1 MNYGLESGITR
12 FRDRRDRLAKV
23 VTAYKEWL
31 EQYTEAEAEVLLRLF
46 DLAENLKKDRLMLAF
61 VAEFS
66 RGKTELINALF
77 FSDFK
82 QRLLPSDAGRTTMCP
97 TEIFYDPDS
106 DPYIRLLPIETR
118 FRDDSIAGLKRM
130 PVEWNTIRLDI
141 HDASAMFT
149 AMRKLAETKVVFKVE
164 ARALGLW
171 DENDPN
177 LSWMVKDQDRV
188 EIPAWRYAMINFP
201 HPLLES
207 GLAILDTPGL
217 NAMGAEP
224 ELTLS
229 AIPNAHALLFLLA
242 TDTGVTQS
250 DFEIWNKMVSK
261 HASQHYA
268 VLNKIDMLWDDLK
281 TDEEIG
287 RTIQRQIE
295 STAQQL
301 NISPGGVLAISAQ
314 KALVAKIRNDAN
326 LLKRSGIQA
335 LEVMLAREIIPSRE
349 KIMRESVVRELGPQ
363 LVETREV
370 AAKRLMAARQN
381 LLDLQALSGKNQQI
395 VVQMRDKML
404 ADKQMYEETTRNF
417 NITRKIVSQQ
427 GWELLAHLDDAR
439 MDKIIEE
446 SMVAI
451 NDSWTTAGLI
461 RGMHL
466 LVRRMSAEFDH
477 ASQQTTAIKQLLIAA
492 YQRFH
497 DVHGLEQ
504 ADPPLLDLTRYRA
517 RLDELMVSTQEFC
530 SDPLN
535 IMLEKRF
542 MVKKFYIGLVTQAR
556 IVFQQVRME
565 TETWLRLTLEPIVAR
580 IKEHKLQLEHRL
592 ENINKVHANLGTI
605 QERSQQVSREMVQIK
620 AQLDQI
626 EAIAKEFSLL
636 TGVAFRPLDTT
647 PQPSTSQAVA

>member
-12 FRDRRDRLAKV
+12 FRHRRDRLVKV
-23 VTAYKEWL
+23 VTAYKDWQEK
-31 EQYTEAEAEVLLRLF
+31 YAEVEPAQLLRLF
-46 DLAENLKKDRLMLAF
+46 DLTENLKKDRLMLAF

-97 TEIFYDPDS
+97 TEIYYDIDTE
-106 DPYIRLLPIETR
+106 PYIRLLPIETR
-118 FRDDSIAGLKRM
+118 FRDDSITALKRL
-130 PVEWNTIRLDI
+130 PVEWSTIKLAVNDPN
-141 HDASAMFT
+141 AMIT

-177 LSWMVKDQDRV
+177 LGYMVKDQDRV

-224 ELTLS
+224 ELTIS

-250 DFEIWNKMVSK
+250 DFEIWNKWVSK

-281 TDEEIG
+281 TPEEIG

-295 STAQQL
+295 STATQL
-301 NISPGGVLAISAQ
+301 KIPTSSVMAISAQ
-314 KALVAKIRNDAN
+314 KALVGKIRNDADMI
-326 LLKRSGIQA
+326 KRSGIQT

-349 KIMRESVVRELGPQ
+349 KIMREAVVREVGPM
-363 LVETREV
+363 LTESRE
-370 AAKRLMAARQN
+370 AAHNRLLAARQS
-381 LLDLQALSGKNQQI
+381 LMDLHALSGKNQQI
-395 VVQMRDKML
+395 VGQMREKMMG
-404 ADKQMYEETTRNF
+404 DKQLYEETARNF
-417 NITRKIVSQQ
+417 NVTRKIVAQQ
-427 GWELLAHLDDAR
+427 GWELLTHMDDDR

-446 SMVAI
+446 SMMAI

-461 RGMHL
+461 KGMHL
-466 LVRRMSAEFDH
+466 LIRRMGAEFDH
-477 ASQQTTAIKQLLIAA
+477 AHQQGGGIKQLLNAA

-497 DVHGLEQ
+497 EVHGMERL
-504 ADPPLLDLTRYRA
+504 DPPGLDLSRYRS

-542 MVKKFYIGLVTQAR
+542 MVKKFYIALVTQAR
-556 IVFQQVRME
+556 IVFQQVRLE
-565 TETWLRLTLEPIVAR
+565 TETWLRLTLDPIVAR
-580 IKEHKLQLEHRL
+580 IKEHKTQLEHRL
-592 ENINKVHANLGTI
+592 ENLNKVHANLSSI
-605 QERSQQVSREMVQIK
+605 QERSAAISHDMVQIK
-620 AQLDQI
+620 AQVDQI
-626 EAIAKEFSLL
+626 EEVAKEFSLL
-636 TGVAFRPLDTT
+636 TGVAFRSLEVSQ
-647 PQPSTSQAVA
+647 QPAL

>member
-12 FRDRRDRLAKV
+12 FRHRRDRLVKV
-23 VTAYKEWL
+23 VSAFKDWL
-31 EQYTEAEAEVLLRLF
+31 ESFAEVEPPQLLRLF
-46 DLAENLKKDRLMLAF
+46 DLTENLKRDRLMLAF

-97 TEIFYDPDS
+97 TEIFYDADTE
-106 DPYIRLLPIETR
+106 PYIRLLPIETR
-118 FRDDSIAGLKRM
+118 FRDDSITTLKRL
-130 PVEWNTIRLDI
+130 PVEWSTIKL
-141 HDASAMFT
+141 DASDPGAMVA

-171 DENDPN
+171 DDNDPN
-177 LSWMVKDQDRV
+177 LGYMVKDQDRV

-224 ELTLS
+224 ELTIS

-250 DFEIWNKMVSK
+250 DFEIWNKLVSK

-281 TDEEIG
+281 TPEEIG

-295 STAQQL
+295 STATQL
-301 NISPGGVLAISAQ
+301 NIPTSSVMAISAQ
-314 KALVAKIRNDAN
+314 KALVAKIRNDADM
-326 LLKRSGIQA
+326 LKRSGIQT

-349 KIMRESVVRELGPQ
+349 KLMRESVVRE
-363 LVETREV
+363 V
-370 AAKRLMAARQN
+370 APLLTEARDTAQNRLLAARQS
-381 LLDLQALSGKNQQI
+381 LMDLHALSGKNQQI
-395 VVQMRDKML
+395 VGQMREKML
-404 ADKQMYEETTRNF
+404 GDKHLYEETARNF
-417 NITRKIVSQQ
+417 NVTRKIVAQQ
-427 GWELLAHLDDAR
+427 GWELLTHLDDDR

-446 SMVAI
+446 SMMAI

-461 RGMHL
+461 KGMHL
-466 LVRRMSAEFDH
+466 LIRRMGAEFDH
-477 ASQQTTAIKQLLIAA
+477 THQQSGGIKQLLNAA

-497 DVHGLEQ
+497 DVHGLERM
-504 ADPPLLDLTRYRA
+504 DPPSLDLSRYRA

-542 MVKKFYIGLVTQAR
+542 MVKKFYIALVTQAR
-556 IVFQQVRME
+556 IVFQQVRLE
-565 TETWLRLTLEPIVAR
+565 TETWLRLTLDPIVAR
-580 IKEHKLQLEHRL
+580 IKEHKTQLEHRL
-592 ENINKVHANLGTI
+592 ENLSKVHTNLSSI
-605 QERSQQVSREMVQIK
+605 QERSAAISQDMVGIK

-626 EAIAKEFSLL
+626 DAVAKEFSLL
-636 TGVAFRPLDTT
+636 TGVAFRPLEGAA
-647 PQPSTSQAVA
+647 QAPVPA

>member
-1 MNYGLESGITR
+1 MNSGLESGITR
-12 FRDRRDRLAKV
+12 FKNRRDRLVKV
-23 VTAYKEWL
+23 VSTYKEWL
-31 EQYTEAEAEVLLRLF
+31 ERYTQADPQQLLRLYE
-46 DLAENLKKDRLMLAF
+46 LTENLKRDRLMVAF

-97 TEIFYDPDS
+97 TEIYYDADS
-106 DPYIRLLPIETR
+106 EPYIRLLPIETR
-118 FRDDSIAGLKRM
+118 FRDDSITALKRQ
-130 PVEWNTIRLDI
+130 PVEWSTIRLDVT
-141 HDASAMFT
+141 DPNVMVA

-177 LSWMVKDQDRV
+177 LGYMVKDQDRV

-224 ELTLS
+224 ELTIS

-250 DFEIWNKMVSK
+250 DYEIWNKWVSR

-281 TDEEIG
+281 TPEEIG

-295 STAQQL
+295 STASQL
-301 NISPGGVLAISAQ
+301 NISPASVLAISAQ
-314 KALVAKIRNDAN
+314 KALVAKIRADQDM
-326 LLKRSGIQA
+326 LRRSGIQG

-349 KIMRESVVRELGPQ
+349 KIMRESV
-363 LVETREV
+363 TREV
-370 AAKRLMAARQN
+370 GPMLHEARETAFKRQQSARQN
-381 LLDLQALSGKNQQI
+381 LLDLQALSGKNEQI
-395 VVQMRDKML
+395 VGQMREKML
-404 ADKQMYEETTRNF
+404 RDKQLYDETTSNF
-417 NITRKIVSQQ
+417 NVTRKLVAQQ
-427 GWELLAHLDDAR
+427 GWEVLARLDDDR

-446 SMVAI
+446 SMLAI
-451 NDSWTTAGLI
+451 SDSWTTAGLI
-461 RGMHL
+461 KGMHL
-466 LVRRMSAEFDH
+466 LIRRMGAEFDH
-477 ASQQTTAIKQLLIAA
+477 AHQQCDGIKQLLNTA

-497 DVHGLEQ
+497 EVHGLERM
-504 ADPPLLDLTRYRA
+504 DPPALDLGRYRA

-542 MVKKFYIGLVTQAR
+542 MVKKFYIALVSQAR
-556 IVFQQVRME
+556 ILFQQVRIE
-565 TETWLRLTLEPIVAR
+565 TETWLRLTLDPIVVR
-580 IKEHKLQLEHRL
+580 IGEHKNQLEHRL
-592 ENINKVHANLGTI
+592 ENLNKVYANLGSI
-605 QERSQQVSREMVQIK
+605 QERSAAISRDMARIK
-620 AQLDQI
+620 AQVDQI
-626 EAIAKEFSLL
+626 EEIAREFSQL
-636 TGVAFRPLDTT
+636 TGTAMKPLEAGEEA
-647 PQPSTSQAVA
+647 PAASVS

>member
-1 MNYGLESGITR
+1 MNYGLESGISR
-12 FRDRRDRLAKV
+12 FRNRRDRLIKV

-31 EQYTEAEAEVLLRLF
+31 ERYTEAEPEQLLRIF
-46 DLAENLKKDRLMLAF
+46 DLTENLKRDRLMLAF

-97 TEIFYDPDS
+97 TEIFYDTDTEPN
-106 DPYIRLLPIETR
+106 IRLLPIETR
-118 FRDDSIAGLKRM
+118 FRDDSINTLKRM
-130 PVEWNTIRLDI
+130 PVEWNTIRLDVA
-141 HDASAMFT
+141 DPNAMVT

-177 LSWMVKDQDRV
+177 LSYMVKDQDRV
-188 EIPAWRYAMINFP
+188 EIPAWRYAMINYP

-250 DFEIWNKMVSK
+250 DYEIWNKMVAK
-261 HASQHYA
+261 HTSQHYA

-281 TDEEIG
+281 TPEEIG

-295 STAQQL
+295 STAVQL
-301 NISPGGVLAISAQ
+301 EIPAGSVLAISAQ
-314 KALVAKIRNDAN
+314 KALVGKIRGDAD

-349 KIMRESVVRELGPQ
+349 KIMRESVVRELGPR
-363 LVETREV
+363 LNETRES
-370 AAKRLMAARQN
+370 AFKRMASARQS
-381 LLDLQALSGKNQQI
+381 LHDLQALSGKNQQI
-395 VVQMRDKML
+395 VAQMRDKVM
-404 ADKQMYEETTRNF
+404 ADKQKYEETTRNF
-417 NITRKIVSQQ
+417 NVTRKIVSQQ
-427 GWELLAHLDDAR
+427 GWDLLAHLDDER

-446 SMVAI
+446 SMMAI

-461 RGMHL
+461 RGMQL
-466 LVRRMSAEFDH
+466 LIRRMSAEFDH
-477 ASQQTTAIKQLLIAA
+477 SHQQCAAIKQLLKTA

-497 DVHGLEQ
+497 DEHGLEQ
-504 ADPPLLDLTRYRA
+504 VNPPSFELNRYRG
-517 RLDELMVSTQEFC
+517 RLDELVVSTQEFC
-530 SDPLN
+530 ADPLN

-565 TETWLRLTLEPIVAR
+565 AETWIRLTLDPIVAR
-580 IKEHKLQLEHRL
+580 IQEHKAQLEHRL
-592 ENINKVHANLGTI
+592 ENISKVHTNLSSI
-605 QERSQQVSREMVQIK
+605 QERSQAVSREMVQLK
-620 AQLDQI
+620 AQVDQI
-626 EAIAKEFSLL
+626 EAVVKEFSLL
-636 TGVAFRPLDTT
+636 TGVAFRAMDTGFPAT
-647 PQPSTSQAVA
+647 APA

>member
-12 FRDRRDRLAKV
+12 FRHRRDRLVKV
-23 VTAYKEWL
+23 VTAYKDWL
-31 EQYTEAEAEVLLRLF
+31 EKYAEVEPTQLLRLF
-46 DLAENLKKDRLMLAF
+46 DLSENLKKDRLMLAF

-97 TEIFYDPDS
+97 TEIYYDADTE
-106 DPYIRLLPIETR
+106 PYIRLLPIETR
-118 FRDDSIAGLKRM
+118 FRDDSITTLKRL
-130 PVEWNTIRLDI
+130 PVEWSTIRLDVA
-141 HDASAMFT
+141 DPSAMVT

-177 LSWMVKDQDRV
+177 LGYMVKDQDRV
-188 EIPAWRYAMINFP
+188 EIPAWRYAMINYP

-224 ELTLS
+224 ELTIS

-250 DFEIWNKMVSK
+250 DYEIWNKWVSK

-281 TDEEIG
+281 TPEEIG

-295 STAQQL
+295 STATQL
-301 NISPGGVLAISAQ
+301 NIPTSNVMAISAQ
-314 KALVAKIRNDAN
+314 KALVGKIRNDTEM
-326 LLKRSGIQA
+326 LKRSGIQT

-349 KIMRESVVRELGPQ
+349 KIMRESVVREVGP
-363 LVETREV
+363 LLTETRET
-370 AAKRLMAARQN
+370 AQNRLLATRQS
-381 LLDLQALSGKNQQI
+381 LMDLHALSGKNQQI
-395 VVQMRDKML
+395 VGQMREKMMGDKHL
-404 ADKQMYEETTRNF
+404 YEETARNF
-417 NITRKIVSQQ
+417 NVTRKIVAQQ
-427 GWELLAHLDDAR
+427 GWELLTHLDDDR

-446 SMVAI
+446 SMMAI

-461 RGMHL
+461 KGMHL
-466 LVRRMSAEFDH
+466 MIRRMGAEFDH
-477 ASQQTTAIKQLLIAA
+477 AHQQSGGIKQLLNAA

-497 DVHGLEQ
+497 DVHGLERM
-504 ADPPLLDLTRYRA
+504 DPPSLDLSRYRA

-542 MVKKFYIGLVTQAR
+542 MVKKFYIALVTQAR
-556 IVFQQVRME
+556 VVFQQVRLE
-565 TETWLRLTLEPIVAR
+565 TETWLRLTLDPIVAR
-580 IKEHKLQLEHRL
+580 IKEHKIQLEHRL
-592 ENINKVHANLGTI
+592 ENLNKVHANLSSI
-605 QERSQQVSREMVQIK
+605 QERSALISHDMVGIK

-626 EAIAKEFSLL
+626 EEVAKEFSLL
-636 TGVAFRPLDTT
+636 TGVAFRPLETAA
-647 PQPSTSQAVA
+647 QAPVAA

>member
-1 MNYGLESGITR
+1 MNYGLESGISR
-12 FRDRRDRLAKV
+12 FRNRRDRLVKV

-31 EQYTEAEAEVLLRLF
+31 ERYAEVEPEQLLRLY
-46 DLAENLKKDRLMLAF
+46 DLTENLKKDRLLLAF

-97 TEIFYDPDS
+97 TEIFYDS
-106 DPYIRLLPIETR
+106 EADPYIRLLPIETR
-118 FRDDSIAGLKRM
+118 FRDESINALKRM
-130 PVEWNTIRLDI
+130 PVEWNTLKLDVA
-141 HDASAMFT
+141 DPNAMVS

-171 DENDPN
+171 DENDPS
-177 LSWMVKDQDRV
+177 LAYMVKDQDRV

-250 DFEIWNKMVSK
+250 DFEIWNKMVVK
-261 HASQHYA
+261 HTSQHYA

-281 TDEEIG
+281 SPEEIA

-295 STAQQL
+295 STATQL
-301 NISPGGVLAISAQ
+301 GIPTGAVLAISAQ
-314 KALVAKIRNDAN
+314 KALVAKIRGDQE

-349 KIMRESVVRELGPQ
+349 KIMREAVVKELGPR
-363 LVETREV
+363 LSETRE
-370 AAKRLMAARQN
+370 AAHKRLLAARQS
-381 LLDLQALSGKNQQI
+381 LLDLQALTGKNQQI
-395 VVQMRDKML
+395 VEQMREKVL
-404 ADKQMYEETTRNF
+404 ADKQKYEETTRNF
-417 NITRKIVSQQ
+417 NVTRKVVSQQ
-427 GWELLAHLDDAR
+427 GWELLAHLDEER

-446 SMVAI
+446 SMMAI
-451 NDSWTTAGLI
+451 NDSWTTAGLT
-461 RGMHL
+461 RGMQL
-466 LVRRMSAEFDH
+466 LIRRMSAEFDH
-477 ASQQTTAIKQLLIAA
+477 ALQQSAAIKQLLNAA
-492 YQRFH
+492 YQRFR
-497 DVHGLEQ
+497 DEHGLE
-504 ADPPLLDLTRYRA
+504 AIDPPLLDLSRYRG
-517 RLDELMVSTQEFC
+517 RLDELVISTQEFC
-530 SDPLN
+530 ADPMN

-565 TETWLRLTLEPIVAR
+565 TETWLRLTLDPIVAR
-580 IKEHKLQLEHRL
+580 IQEHKAQLEHRL
-592 ENINKVHANLGTI
+592 ENISKVHANLASI
-605 QERSQQVSREMVQIK
+605 QERSQAVQREMVQIK
-620 AQLDQI
+620 ARLDEI
-626 EAIAKEFSLL
+626 EAIVKEFSLL
-636 TGVAFRPLDTT
+636 TGVAMRGLDAGQTIT
-647 PQPSTSQAVA
+647 ATA

>member
-12 FRDRRDRLAKV
+12 FRHRRDRLVKV
-23 VTAYKEWL
+23 VVAYRDWL
-31 EQYTEAEAEVLLRLF
+31 EKHADVEPSLLLRLF
-46 DLAENLKKDRLMLAF
+46 DLTENLKKDRLMLAF

-97 TEIFYDPDS
+97 TEIFYDADTE
-106 DPYIRLLPIETR
+106 PYIRLLPIETR
-118 FRDDSIAGLKRM
+118 FRDDSITTLKRM
-130 PVEWNTIRLDI
+130 PVEWSTIRLDVA
-141 HDASAMFT
+141 DPNAMVS

-177 LSWMVKDQDRV
+177 LGYMVKDQDRV
-188 EIPAWRYAMINFP
+188 EIPAWRYALINFP

-224 ELTLS
+224 ELTIS

-250 DFEIWNKMVSK
+250 DFEIWNKWVSK

-268 VLNKIDMLWDDLK
+268 VLNKIDMLWDDIK
-281 TDEEIG
+281 TPEEIG

-295 STAQQL
+295 STATQL
-301 NISPGGVLAISAQ
+301 NIPTANVMAISAQ
-314 KALVAKIRNDAN
+314 KALVGKIRGNDD
-326 LLKRSGIQA
+326 LIKRSGIQA

-349 KIMRESVVRELGPQ
+349 KIMREAVVREVGP
-363 LVETREV
+363 LLTEARDT
-370 AAKRLMAARQN
+370 AHNRLLAARQS
-381 LLDLQALSGKNQQI
+381 LMDLHALSGKNQQI
-395 VVQMRDKML
+395 VGQMREKML
-404 ADKQMYEETTRNF
+404 GDKQLYEETARNF
-417 NITRKIVSQQ
+417 NVTRKIVAQQ
-427 GWELLAHLDDAR
+427 GWELLTHLDDDR

-446 SMVAI
+446 SMMAI

-461 RGMHL
+461 KGMHL
-466 LVRRMSAEFDH
+466 LIRRIGAEFDH
-477 ASQQTTAIKQLLIAA
+477 TNQQAGGIKQLLNAA

-497 DVHGLEQ
+497 DVHGMERM
-504 ADPPLLDLTRYRA
+504 DPPNLDLSRYRA

-542 MVKKFYIGLVTQAR
+542 MVKKFYIALVTQAR
-556 IVFQQVRME
+556 VVFQQVRLE
-565 TETWLRLTLEPIVAR
+565 TETWLRLTLDPIVAR
-580 IKEHKLQLEHRL
+580 IKEHKTQLEHRL
-592 ENINKVHANLGTI
+592 ENLNKVHTNLSSI
-605 QERSQQVSREMVQIK
+605 QERSAAISRDMVGIK
-620 AQLDQI
+620 AQVDQI
-626 EAIAKEFSLL
+626 EEVAKEFSLL
-636 TGVAFRPLDTT
+636 TGIAFRPLESSQ
-647 PQPSTSQAVA
+647 QPAA

>member
-12 FRDRRDRLAKV
+12 FRHRRDRLVKV
-23 VTAYKEWL
+23 VTAYKDWL
-31 EQYTEAEAEVLLRLF
+31 EKYVEVEPAQLLRLF
-46 DLAENLKKDRLMLAF
+46 DLTENLKKDRLMLAF

-97 TEIFYDPDS
+97 TEIFYDADS
-106 DPYIRLLPIETR
+106 EPYIRLLPIETR
-118 FRDDSIAGLKRM
+118 FRDDSITTLKRL
-130 PVEWNTIRLDI
+130 PVEWSTLKLEVA
-141 HDASAMFT
+141 DANAMT
-149 AMRKLAETKVVFKVE
+149 LAMRKLAETKVVFKVE

-171 DENDPN
+171 DDNDPN
-177 LSWMVKDQDRV
+177 LCYMVKDQDRV
-188 EIPAWRYAMINFP
+188 EIPAWRYAMINYP

-224 ELTLS
+224 ELTIS

-250 DFEIWNKMVSK
+250 DFEIWNKLVSK

-281 TDEEIG
+281 TPEEIG

-295 STAQQL
+295 STAAQL
-301 NISPGGVLAISAQ
+301 NIPTANVMAISAQ
-314 KALVAKIRNDAN
+314 KALVGKIRGNEEM
-326 LLKRSGIQA
+326 LKRSGIQA

-349 KIMRESVVRELGPQ
+349 KIMREAVVREVGPMLTEARDTAQ
-363 LVETREV
+363 N
-370 AAKRLMAARQN
+370 RLLAARQS
-381 LLDLQALSGKNQQI
+381 LLDLYALSGKNQQI
-395 VVQMRDKML
+395 VGQMREKMMG
-404 ADKQMYEETTRNF
+404 DKQLYEETARNF
-417 NITRKIVSQQ
+417 NVTRKIVAQQ
-427 GWELLAHLDDAR
+427 GWELLTHLDDTR

-446 SMVAI
+446 SMMAI

-461 RGMHL
+461 KGMHL
-466 LVRRMSAEFDH
+466 LIRRMGAEFDH
-477 ASQQTTAIKQLLIAA
+477 AHQQSSGIKQLLNVA

-497 DVHGLEQ
+497 DIHGLERL
-504 ADPPLLDLTRYRA
+504 DPPGLDVSRYRA

-542 MVKKFYIGLVTQAR
+542 MVKKFYIALVTQAR

-565 TETWLRLTLEPIVAR
+565 TETWLRLTLDPIVAR
-580 IKEHKLQLEHRL
+580 IKEHKIQLEHRL
-592 ENINKVHANLGTI
+592 ENLNKVHVNLSSI
-605 QERSQQVSREMVQIK
+605 QERSAAVSHDMVVIK
-620 AQLDQI
+620 SQLDQI
-626 EAIAKEFSLL
+626 ETVAKEFSLL
-636 TGVAFRPLDTT
+636 TGVAFRPLEG
-647 PQPSTSQAVA
+647 SQQAQTA

>member
-12 FRDRRDRLAKV
+12 FRHRRDRLVKV
-23 VTAYKEWL
+23 VVAYKDWL
-31 EQYTEAEAEVLLRLF
+31 ERYAEVEPAQLLRLF
-46 DLAENLKKDRLMLAF
+46 DLTENLKKDRLMLAF

-97 TEIFYDPDS
+97 TEIYYDVDTE
-106 DPYIRLLPIETR
+106 PYIRLLPIETR
-118 FRDDSIAGLKRM
+118 FRDDSITSLKRM
-130 PVEWNTIRLDI
+130 PVEWSTIKLDVT
-141 HDASAMFT
+141 DSGAMMT

-177 LSWMVKDQDRV
+177 LGYMVKDQDRV
-188 EIPAWRYAMINFP
+188 EIPAWRYAMINYP

-224 ELTLS
+224 ELTIS

-250 DFEIWNKMVSK
+250 DFEIWNKWVSK

-281 TDEEIG
+281 TPEEIG

-295 STAQQL
+295 STATQL
-301 NISPGGVLAISAQ
+301 NIPTASVMAISAQ
-314 KALVAKIRNDAN
+314 KALVGKIRNDADM
-326 LLKRSGIQA
+326 LKRSGIQA

-349 KIMRESVVRELGPQ
+349 KIMRESVVREVAPMLTEGR
-363 LVETREV
+363 ET
-370 AAKRLMAARQN
+370 AFNRLMASRQS
-381 LLDLQALSGKNQQI
+381 LQDLHALSGKNQQI
-395 VVQMRDKML
+395 VGQMREKMM
-404 ADKQMYEETTRNF
+404 ADKHLYEETARNF
-417 NITRKIVSQQ
+417 NVTRKIVAQQ
-427 GWELLAHLDDAR
+427 GWELLTHLDDDR

-446 SMVAI
+446 SMTAI

-461 RGMHL
+461 KGMHL
-466 LVRRMSAEFDH
+466 LIRRMGAEFDH
-477 ASQQTTAIKQLLIAA
+477 CHQQGGGIKQLLNAA

-497 DVHGLEQ
+497 EVHGLERL
-504 ADPPLLDLTRYRA
+504 DPPHLDLSRYRA

-530 SDPLN
+530 ADPLN

-542 MVKKFYIGLVTQAR
+542 MVKKFYIALVTQAR
-556 IVFQQVRME
+556 IVFQQVRLE
-565 TETWLRLTLEPIVAR
+565 TETWLRLTLDPIVAR
-580 IKEHKLQLEHRL
+580 IKEHKTQLEHRL
-592 ENINKVHANLGTI
+592 ENLNKVHANLSSI
-605 QERSQQVSREMVQIK
+605 QERSAAISSDMVGIK
-620 AQLDQI
+620 AQLDQV
-626 EAIAKEFSLL
+626 EEIAKEFSLL
-636 TGVAFRPLDTT
+636 TGVAFRAME
-647 PQPSTSQAVA
+647 TSNPAP

>member
-1 MNYGLESGITR
+1 MNYGLESGISR
-12 FRDRRDRLAKV
+12 FRNRRDRLVKV

-31 EQYTEAEAEVLLRLF
+31 ERYAEVEPEQLLRLY
-46 DLAENLKKDRLMLAF
+46 DLTENLKKDRLLLAF

-97 TEIFYDPDS
+97 TEIFYDPEAE
-106 DPYIRLLPIETR
+106 PYIRLLPIETR
-118 FRDDSIAGLKRM
+118 FRDESINALKRM
-130 PVEWNTIRLDI
+130 PVEWNTLKLDVA
-141 HDASAMFT
+141 DPNAMVS

-171 DENDPN
+171 DENDPS
-177 LSWMVKDQDRV
+177 LAYMVKDQDRV

-250 DFEIWNKMVSK
+250 DFEIWNKMVVK
-261 HASQHYA
+261 HTSQHYA

-281 TDEEIG
+281 SPEEIA

-295 STAQQL
+295 STATQL
-301 NISPGGVLAISAQ
+301 GIPTGAVLAISAQ
-314 KALVAKIRNDAN
+314 KALVAKIRGDQE

-349 KIMRESVVRELGPQ
+349 KIMREAVVKELGPR
-363 LVETREV
+363 LSETRE
-370 AAKRLMAARQN
+370 AAHKRLLAARQS
-381 LLDLQALSGKNQQI
+381 LLDLQALTGKNQQI
-395 VVQMRDKML
+395 VEQMREKVL
-404 ADKQMYEETTRNF
+404 ADKQKYEETTRNF
-417 NITRKIVSQQ
+417 NVTRKVVSQQ
-427 GWELLAHLDDAR
+427 GWELLAHLDEER

-446 SMVAI
+446 SMMAI
-451 NDSWTTAGLI
+451 NDSWTTAGLT
-461 RGMHL
+461 RGMQL
-466 LVRRMSAEFDH
+466 LIRRMSAEFDH
-477 ASQQTTAIKQLLIAA
+477 ALQQSAAIKQLLNAA
-492 YQRFH
+492 YQRFR
-497 DVHGLEQ
+497 DEHGLE
-504 ADPPLLDLTRYRA
+504 AIDPPLLDLSRYRG
-517 RLDELMVSTQEFC
+517 RLDELVISTQEFC
-530 SDPLN
+530 ADPMN

-565 TETWLRLTLEPIVAR
+565 TETWLRLTLDPIVAR
-580 IKEHKLQLEHRL
+580 IQEHKAQLEHRL
-592 ENINKVHANLGTI
+592 ENISKVHANLASI
-605 QERSQQVSREMVQIK
+605 QERSQAVQREMVQIK
-620 AQLDQI
+620 ARLDEI
-626 EAIAKEFSLL
+626 EAIVKEFSLL
-636 TGVAFRPLDTT
+636 TGVAMRGLDAGQTIT
-647 PQPSTSQAVA
+647 ATA

>member
-12 FRDRRDRLAKV
+12 FRNRRDRLVKV
-23 VTAYKEWL
+23 VNDYKDWL
-31 EQYTEAEAEVLLRLF
+31 ERHTELDPAQSLRLF
-46 DLAENLKKDRLMLAF
+46 DLGENLKKDHLMLAF

-97 TEIFYDPDS
+97 TEIFYDTES
-106 DPYIRLLPIETR
+106 EPYVRLLPIETR
-118 FRDDSIAGLKRM
+118 FRDDSITALKRL
-130 PVEWNTIRLDI
+130 PVEWSTIRLDPSDPNI
-141 HDASAMFT
+141 MIT
-149 AMRKLAETKVVFKVE
+149 ALRKLAETKVVFKVE
-164 ARALGLW
+164 ARSLGLW

-177 LSWMVKDQDRV
+177 LSYMVKDQDRV
-188 EIPAWRYAMINFP
+188 EIPAWRYALINFP

-224 ELTLS
+224 ELTIS
-229 AIPNAHALLFLLA
+229 AIPNAHAQLFLLA

-250 DFEIWNKMVSK
+250 DYEIWNKWVSK

-281 TDEEIG
+281 SEEEIE
-287 RTIQRQIE
+287 RTIRRQIE
-295 STAQQL
+295 STASQL
-301 NISPGGVLAISAQ
+301 NIPTSSVMAISAQ
-314 KALVAKIRNDAN
+314 KALVAKIRNDESM
-326 LLKRSGIQA
+326 LRRSGIQT
-335 LEVMLAREIIPSRE
+335 LEVMLAKEIIPSRE
-349 KIMRESVVRELGPQ
+349 KILREAAVRELGPM
-363 LVETREV
+363 LVETRDT
-370 AAKRLMAARQN
+370 AQNRLLAARQS

-395 VVQMRDKML
+395 VGAMREKMMNDKHL
-404 ADKQMYEETTRNF
+404 YEETTRNF
-417 NITRKIVSQQ
+417 NVTRKIVAQQ
-427 GWELLAHLDDAR
+427 GWELLSHLDDDR

-461 RGMHL
+461 KGMHL
-466 LVRRMSAEFDH
+466 LIRRMSGEFDH
-477 ASQQTTAIKQLLIAA
+477 AHQQSAGIKQLLNAA

-497 DVHGLEQ
+497 DVHGLEFI
-504 ADPPLLDLTRYRA
+504 DPPVLNLARYRA

-542 MVKKFYIGLVTQAR
+542 MVKKFYIALVSQAR
-556 IVFQQVRME
+556 VVFQQVRLE
-565 TETWLRLTLEPIVAR
+565 SETWLRLTLDPIVAR
-580 IKEHKLQLEHRL
+580 IKEHKMQLEHRL
-592 ENINKVHANLGTI
+592 ENLNKVHANLSTI
-605 QERSQQVSREMVQIK
+605 QERTSTVSREMVGIK
-620 AQLDQI
+620 AQLDQVEDI
-626 EAIAKEFSLL
+626 SKEFSVL
-636 TGVAFRPLDTT
+636 TGVAFRPLETT
-647 PQPSTSQAVA
+647 PRNPASATAG

>member
-12 FRDRRDRLAKV
+12 FKNRRDRLVKV
-23 VTAYKEWL
+23 VSDFKSWMEHN
-31 EQYTEAEAEVLLRLF
+31 TETEPGLLLRIY
-46 DLAENLKKDRLMLAF
+46 DLAESLKKDRLMLAF

-97 TEIFYDPDS
+97 TEIYYDQDTE
-106 DPYIRLLPIETR
+106 PYIRLLPIETR
-118 FRDDSIAGLKRM
+118 FRDESINALKRQ
-130 PVEWNTIRLDI
+130 PVEWNTTKLDVA
-141 HDASAMFT
+141 DPNAMVN

-177 LSWMVKDQDRV
+177 LGYMVKDQDRV

-224 ELTLS
+224 ELTIS
-229 AIPNAHALLFLLA
+229 AIPSAHALLFLLA

-250 DFEIWNKMVSK
+250 DYEIWNKFVSK

-281 TDEEIG
+281 TPEEIG

-295 STAQQL
+295 STAMQL
-301 NISPGGVLAISAQ
+301 NISTASVMAISAQ
-314 KALVAKIRNDAN
+314 KALVGKVRGDQDMI
-326 LLKRSGIQA
+326 KRSGIQA

-349 KIMRESVVRELGPQ
+349 KIMRESVVREIGPLLNEARDTAFNRMQ
-363 LVETREV
+363 
-370 AAKRLMAARQN
+370 AARDSLQ
-381 LLDLQALSGKNQQI
+381 DLQALSGKNQQI
-395 VVQMRDKML
+395 VGQMREKML
-404 ADKQMYEETTRNF
+404 QDKQTYDETTRNF
-417 NITRKIVSQQ
+417 NVTRKIVAQQ
-427 GWELLAHLDDAR
+427 GWELLARLDDDR
-439 MDKIIEE
+439 MDKMLAE
-446 SMVAI
+446 SMSSI
-451 NDSWTTAGLI
+451 NESWTTAGLVK
-461 RGMHL
+461 GMHL
-466 LVRRMSAEFDH
+466 LIRRMGSEFDH
-477 ASQQTTAIKQLLIAA
+477 ANHQCGGIKQLLNSA

-497 DVHGLEQ
+497 EVHGLERS
-504 ADPPLLDLTRYRA
+504 DPPVLDLSRYRA

-542 MVKKFYIGLVTQAR
+542 MVKKFYIALVSQAR
-556 IVFQQVRME
+556 IVFQQVRIE
-565 TETWLRLTLEPIVAR
+565 TETWLRLTLDPIVAR
-580 IKEHKLQLEHRL
+580 IYEHKLQLEHRL
-592 ENINKVHANLGTI
+592 ENLNKVHANLGSI
-605 QERSQQVSREMVQIK
+605 QERTATVSRDMIK
-620 AQLDQI
+620 IKVQLDQI
-626 EAIAKEFSLL
+626 GEIAKEFSLL
-636 TGVAFRPLDTT
+636 TGMALNPMSG
-647 PQPSTSQAVA
+647 PSAEQPAES

>member
-12 FRDRRDRLAKV
+12 FRHRRDRLVKV
-23 VTAYKEWL
+23 VTTYKDWL
-31 EQYTEAEAEVLLRLF
+31 EKYSDAEPVQLLRLF
-46 DLAENLKKDRLMLAF
+46 DLTENLKKDRLMLAF

-97 TEIFYDPDS
+97 TEIFYDTDTE
-106 DPYIRLLPIETR
+106 PYIRLLPIETR
-118 FRDDSIAGLKRM
+118 FRDDSITTLKRL
-130 PVEWNTIRLDI
+130 PVEWSTIKLDVG
-141 HDASAMFT
+141 DPGAMVS

-177 LSWMVKDQDRV
+177 LGYMVKDQDRV
-188 EIPAWRYAMINFP
+188 EIPAWRYALINYS

-229 AIPNAHALLFLLA
+229 VIHNAHALLFLLA

-250 DFEIWNKMVSK
+250 DFEIWNKWVSK

-281 TDEEIG
+281 TPEEIG

-295 STAQQL
+295 STATQL
-301 NISPGGVLAISAQ
+301 NIPTSSVMAISAQ
-314 KALVAKIRNDAN
+314 KALVGKIRNDADM
-326 LLKRSGIQA
+326 LKRSGIQA

-349 KIMRESVVRELGPQ
+349 KIMREAVVREVGP
-363 LVETREV
+363 LLTEARDT
-370 AAKRLMAARQN
+370 AHNRLLAARQS
-381 LLDLQALSGKNQQI
+381 LMDLHALSGKNQQI
-395 VVQMRDKML
+395 VGQMREKML
-404 ADKQMYEETTRNF
+404 GDKQLYEETARNF
-417 NITRKIVSQQ
+417 NVTRKIVAQQ
-427 GWELLAHLDDAR
+427 GWELLTHLDDDR

-446 SMVAI
+446 SMMAI

-461 RGMHL
+461 KGMHL
-466 LVRRMSAEFDH
+466 MIRRMGAEFDH
-477 ASQQTTAIKQLLIAA
+477 ANQQSGGIKQLLNAA

-497 DVHGLEQ
+497 DVHGLERM
-504 ADPPLLDLTRYRA
+504 DPPILELSRYRA

-542 MVKKFYIGLVTQAR
+542 MVKKFYIALVTQAR
-556 IVFQQVRME
+556 IVFQQVRLE
-565 TETWLRLTLEPIVAR
+565 TETWLRLTLDPIVAR
-580 IKEHKLQLEHRL
+580 IKEHKTQLEHRL
-592 ENINKVHANLGTI
+592 ENLNKVHTNLSSI
-605 QERSQQVSREMVQIK
+605 QERSAVISRDMVGIK
-620 AQLDQI
+620 AQCDQI
-626 EAIAKEFSLL
+626 EEVAKEFSLL
-636 TGVAFRPLDTT
+636 TGIAFRALEGM
-647 PQPSTSQAVA
+647 PQTAA

>member
-12 FRDRRDRLAKV
+12 FRHRRDRLVKV
-23 VTAYKEWL
+23 VTAYKDWL
-31 EQYTEAEAEVLLRLF
+31 EKYVEVEPSQLLRLF
-46 DLAENLKKDRLMLAF
+46 DLTENLKKDRLMLAF

-97 TEIFYDPDS
+97 TEIFYDADTE
-106 DPYIRLLPIETR
+106 PYIRLLPIETR
-118 FRDDSIAGLKRM
+118 FRDDSITTLKRM
-130 PVEWNTIRLDI
+130 PVEWNTIKLDVS
-141 HDASAMFT
+141 DPNAMVT
-149 AMRKLAETKVVFKVE
+149 AMRKLAESKVVFKVE

-177 LSWMVKDQDRV
+177 LGYMVKDRDRV
-188 EIPAWRYAMINFP
+188 EIPAWRYAMINYP

-229 AIPNAHALLFLLA
+229 VIHNAHALLFLLA

-250 DFEIWNKMVSK
+250 DFEIWTKWVSK

-281 TDEEIG
+281 TPEEIG

-295 STAQQL
+295 STAAQL
-301 NISPGGVLAISAQ
+301 NIPTANVMAISAQ
-314 KALVAKIRNDAN
+314 KALVGKIRGNEEMV
-326 LLKRSGIQA
+326 KRSGIQA

-349 KIMRESVVRELGPQ
+349 KIMREAVVREVGPLLTEARDTAQ
-363 LVETREV
+363 N
-370 AAKRLMAARQN
+370 RLLAARQS
-381 LLDLQALSGKNQQI
+381 LMDLHALSGKNQQI
-395 VVQMRDKML
+395 VGQMREKMMSDKHL
-404 ADKQMYEETTRNF
+404 YEETARNF
-417 NITRKIVSQQ
+417 NVTRKIVAQQ
-427 GWELLAHLDDAR
+427 GWELLTHMDDDR

-446 SMVAI
+446 SMMAI

-461 RGMHL
+461 KGMHL
-466 LVRRMSAEFDH
+466 LIRRMGAEFDH
-477 ASQQTTAIKQLLIAA
+477 ANQQSGGIKQLLNAA

-497 DVHGLEQ
+497 EVHGLERL
-504 ADPPLLDLTRYRA
+504 DPPGLELSRYRG

-542 MVKKFYIGLVTQAR
+542 MVKKFYIALVTQAR
-556 IVFQQVRME
+556 IVFQQVRLE
-565 TETWLRLTLEPIVAR
+565 TETWLRLTLDPIVAR
-580 IKEHKLQLEHRL
+580 IKEHKTQLEHRL
-592 ENINKVHANLGTI
+592 ENLNKVHTNLSSI
-605 QERSQQVSREMVQIK
+605 QERSTAISRDMVGIK

-626 EAIAKEFSLL
+626 EGVAKEFSLL
-636 TGVAFRPLDTT
+636 TGVAFRPLEG
-647 PQPSTSQAVA
+647 SSQTQTA

>member
-12 FRDRRDRLAKV
+12 FRHRRDRLVKV
-23 VTAYKEWL
+23 VIAYRDWL
-31 EQYTEAEAEVLLRLF
+31 EKYAEAEPPQLLRLF
-46 DLAENLKKDRLMLAF
+46 DLTESLKKDRLMLAF

-97 TEIFYDPDS
+97 TEIFYDS
-106 DPYIRLLPIETR
+106 DTEPYIRLLPIETR
-118 FRDDSIAGLKRM
+118 FRDDSISTLKRL
-130 PVEWNTIRLDI
+130 PIEWSTISLDVA
-141 HDASAMFT
+141 DPSAMID

-177 LSWMVKDQDRV
+177 LAYMVKDQDRV
-188 EIPAWRYAMINFP
+188 EIPAWRYALVNYP

-217 NAMGAEP
+217 NAMGVEP
-224 ELTLS
+224 ELTVS

-250 DFEIWNKMVSK
+250 DYEIWNKLVSK

-268 VLNKIDMLWDDLK
+268 VLNKIDMLWDELK
-281 TDEEIG
+281 TPEEIG

-295 STAQQL
+295 STASQL
-301 NISPGGVLAISAQ
+301 NIPTANVMAISAQ
-314 KALVAKIRNDAN
+314 KALVGKIRKDADM
-326 LLKRSGIQA
+326 LQRSGIQA

-349 KIMRESVVRELGPQ
+349 KIMRDAVVREVGP
-363 LVETREV
+363 LLAETRDT
-370 AAKRLMAARQN
+370 ARSRLLAARQS
-381 LLDLQALSGKNQQI
+381 LMDLHALSGKNQQI
-395 VVQMRDKML
+395 VGQMREKMQGDKHL
-404 ADKQMYEETTRNF
+404 YEETARNF
-417 NITRKIVSQQ
+417 NVTRKIVAQQ
-427 GWELLAHLDDAR
+427 GWELLSHLDDDR
-439 MDKIIEE
+439 MDTIIEE
-446 SMVAI
+446 SMMAI

-461 RGMHL
+461 KGMHL
-466 LVRRMSAEFDH
+466 LIRRMGAEFDH
-477 ASQQTTAIKQLLIAA
+477 AQQQGGGIKQLLDAA

-497 DVHGLEQ
+497 DIHGMERM
-504 ADPPLLDLTRYRA
+504 DPPGLDLSRYRA

-542 MVKKFYIGLVTQAR
+542 MVKKFYIALVTQAH
-556 IVFQQVRME
+556 IVFQQVRLE
-565 TETWLRLTLEPIVAR
+565 TETWLRLTLDPIVTR
-580 IKEHKLQLEHRL
+580 IKEHKAQLEHRL
-592 ENINKVHANLGTI
+592 ENLNKVHANLGSI
-605 QERSQQVSREMVQIK
+605 QERSAAVSHDMVSIK
-620 AQLDQI
+620 SQLDRI
-626 EAIAKEFSLL
+626 EAVTKEFSLL
-636 TGVAFRPLDTT
+636 TGAAFRPLEAA
-647 PQPSTSQAVA
+647 S

>member
-12 FRDRRDRLAKV
+12 FRHRRDRLVKV
-23 VTAYKEWL
+23 VSAYKDWL
-31 EQYTEAEAEVLLRLF
+31 EKYADAEPTMLLRLF
-46 DLAENLKKDRLMLAF
+46 DLTENLKKDRLMLAF

-97 TEIFYDPDS
+97 TEIFYDADTE
-106 DPYIRLLPIETR
+106 PYIRLLPIETR
-118 FRDDSIAGLKRM
+118 FRDDSITTLKRM
-130 PVEWNTIRLDI
+130 PVEWSTIKLDVS
-141 HDASAMFT
+141 DPNAMVS

-177 LSWMVKDQDRV
+177 LGYMVKDQDRV
-188 EIPAWRYAMINFP
+188 EIPAWRYALINFP

-224 ELTLS
+224 ELTIS

-250 DFEIWNKMVSK
+250 DFEIWNKWVSK

-268 VLNKIDMLWDDLK
+268 VLNKIDMLWDDIK
-281 TDEEIG
+281 SPEEIG

-295 STAQQL
+295 STATQL
-301 NISPGGVLAISAQ
+301 NIPTSSVMAISAQ
-314 KALVAKIRNDAN
+314 KALVGKIRGNDD

-349 KIMRESVVRELGPQ
+349 KIMREAVVREVGP
-363 LVETREV
+363 LLIEARDT
-370 AAKRLMAARQN
+370 AHNRLLAARQS
-381 LLDLQALSGKNQQI
+381 LMDLYALSGKNQQI
-395 VVQMRDKML
+395 VGQMREKML
-404 ADKQMYEETTRNF
+404 SDKQLYEETARNF
-417 NITRKIVSQQ
+417 NVTRKIVAQQ
-427 GWELLAHLDDAR
+427 GWELLTHLDDDR

-446 SMVAI
+446 SMMAI

-461 RGMHL
+461 KGMHL
-466 LVRRMSAEFDH
+466 LIRRMGGEFDH
-477 ASQQTTAIKQLLIAA
+477 TNQQAGGIKQLLNAA

-497 DVHGLEQ
+497 DVHGMERM
-504 ADPPLLDLTRYRA
+504 DPPNLDLSRYRA

-542 MVKKFYIGLVTQAR
+542 MVKKFYIALVTQAR
-556 IVFQQVRME
+556 IVFQQVRLE
-565 TETWLRLTLEPIVAR
+565 TETWLRLTLDPIVAR
-580 IKEHKLQLEHRL
+580 IKEHKTQLEHRL
-592 ENINKVHANLGTI
+592 ENLNKVHTNLSTI
-605 QERSQQVSREMVQIK
+605 QERSATISRDMVGIK
-620 AQLDQI
+620 AQVDQI
-626 EAIAKEFSLL
+626 EEVAKEFSLL

-647 PQPSTSQAVA
+647 QQPPAA

>member
-12 FRDRRDRLAKV
+12 FRHRRDRLVKV
-23 VTAYKEWL
+23 VTAYRDWL
-31 EQYTEAEAEVLLRLF
+31 EKYAEVEPTMLLRLF
-46 DLAENLKKDRLMLAF
+46 DLTENLKKDRLMLAF

-97 TEIFYDPDS
+97 TEIFYDADTE
-106 DPYIRLLPIETR
+106 PYIRLLPIETR
-118 FRDDSIAGLKRM
+118 FRDDSITALKRM
-130 PVEWNTIRLDI
+130 PVEWSTIRLDVS
-141 HDASAMFT
+141 DPNAMVN

-177 LSWMVKDQDRV
+177 LGYMVKDQDRV
-188 EIPAWRYAMINFP
+188 EIPAWRYALINFP

-224 ELTLS
+224 ELTIS

-250 DFEIWNKMVSK
+250 DFEIWNKWVSK

-268 VLNKIDMLWDDLK
+268 VLNKIDMLWDDIK
-281 TDEEIG
+281 TPEEIG

-295 STAQQL
+295 STATQL
-301 NISPGGVLAISAQ
+301 NIPTSSVMAISAQ
-314 KALVAKIRNDAN
+314 KALVGKIRGNDEM
-326 LLKRSGIQA
+326 LKRSGIQA

-349 KIMRESVVRELGPQ
+349 KIMREAVVREVGPL
-363 LVETREV
+363 LVEARDT
-370 AAKRLMAARQN
+370 AHNRLLAARQS
-381 LLDLQALSGKNQQI
+381 LMDLHALSGKNQQI
-395 VVQMRDKML
+395 VGQMREKMMGDKHL
-404 ADKQMYEETTRNF
+404 YEETARNF
-417 NITRKIVSQQ
+417 NVTRKIVAQQ
-427 GWELLAHLDDAR
+427 GWELLTHLDDDR
-439 MDKIIEE
+439 MDKMIEE
-446 SMVAI
+446 SMMAI

-461 RGMHL
+461 KGMHL
-466 LVRRMSAEFDH
+466 LIRRIGSEFDH
-477 ASQQTTAIKQLLIAA
+477 AHQQSGGIKQLLNAA

-497 DVHGLEQ
+497 DVHGLERM
-504 ADPPLLDLTRYRA
+504 DPPSLDLSRYRA

-542 MVKKFYIGLVTQAR
+542 MVKKFYIALVTQAR
-556 IVFQQVRME
+556 VIFQQVRLE
-565 TETWLRLTLEPIVAR
+565 TETWLRLTLDPIVAR
-580 IKEHKLQLEHRL
+580 IKEHKTQLEHRL
-592 ENINKVHANLGTI
+592 ENLNKVHTNLSSI
-605 QERSQQVSREMVQIK
+605 QERSAVISRDMVGIK
-620 AQLDQI
+620 AQVDQI
-626 EAIAKEFSLL
+626 EEVAKEFSLL
-636 TGVAFRPLDTT
+636 TGVAFKPLENSQ
-647 PQPSTSQAVA
+647 QPATA

>member
-12 FRDRRDRLAKV
+12 FRHRRDRLVKV
-23 VTAYKEWL
+23 VTAYKDWL
-31 EQYTEAEAEVLLRLF
+31 EKYVEVEPSQLLRLF
-46 DLAENLKKDRLMLAF
+46 DLTENLKKDRLMLAF

-97 TEIFYDPDS
+97 TEIFYDADTE
-106 DPYIRLLPIETR
+106 PYIRLLPIETR
-118 FRDDSIAGLKRM
+118 FRDDSITTLKRM
-130 PVEWNTIRLDI
+130 PVEWNTIKLDVS
-141 HDASAMFT
+141 DPNAMVT
-149 AMRKLAETKVVFKVE
+149 AMRKLAESKVVFKVE

-177 LSWMVKDQDRV
+177 LGYMVKDRDRV
-188 EIPAWRYAMINFP
+188 EIPAWRYAMINYP

-229 AIPNAHALLFLLA
+229 VIHNAHALLFLLA

-250 DFEIWNKMVSK
+250 DFEIWTKWVSK

-281 TDEEIG
+281 SNEDIG

-295 STAQQL
+295 STATQL
-301 NISPGGVLAISAQ
+301 NIPTSSVMAISAQ
-314 KALVAKIRNDAN
+314 KALVGKIRNDADMI
-326 LLKRSGIQA
+326 KRSGIQT

-349 KIMRESVVRELGPQ
+349 KIMREAVVREVGPLLTEARDTAQ
-363 LVETREV
+363 N
-370 AAKRLMAARQN
+370 RLLAARQS
-381 LLDLQALSGKNQQI
+381 LMDLHALSGKNQQI
-395 VVQMRDKML
+395 VGQMREKMMSDKHL
-404 ADKQMYEETTRNF
+404 YEETARNF
-417 NITRKIVSQQ
+417 NVTRKIVAQQ
-427 GWELLAHLDDAR
+427 GWELLTHMDDDR

-446 SMVAI
+446 SMMAI

-461 RGMHL
+461 KGMHL
-466 LVRRMSAEFDH
+466 LIRRMGAEFDH
-477 ASQQTTAIKQLLIAA
+477 ANQQSGGIKQLLNAA

-497 DVHGLEQ
+497 EVHGLERL
-504 ADPPLLDLTRYRA
+504 DPPNLDLSRYRG

-542 MVKKFYIGLVTQAR
+542 MVKKFYIALVTQAR
-556 IVFQQVRME
+556 IVFQQVRLE
-565 TETWLRLTLEPIVAR
+565 TETWLRLTLDPIVAR
-580 IKEHKLQLEHRL
+580 IKEHKTQLEHRL
-592 ENINKVHANLGTI
+592 ENLNKVHTNLSSI
-605 QERSQQVSREMVQIK
+605 QERSTVISNEMVGIK
-620 AQLDQI
+620 AQCDQI
-626 EAIAKEFSLL
+626 EEVAKEFSLL
-636 TGVAFRPLDTT
+636 TGIAFRALEGMN
-647 PQPSTSQAVA
+647 QPPKAT

>member
-12 FRDRRDRLAKV
+12 FRHRRDRLVKV
-23 VTAYKEWL
+23 VSAFKDWL
-31 EQYTEAEAEVLLRLF
+31 ESYAEVEPPQLLRLF
-46 DLAENLKKDRLMLAF
+46 DLTENLKRDRLMLAF

-97 TEIFYDPDS
+97 TEIFYDADTE
-106 DPYIRLLPIETR
+106 PYIRLLPIETR
-118 FRDDSIAGLKRM
+118 FRDDSITTLKRL
-130 PVEWNTIRLDI
+130 PVEWSTIKL
-141 HDASAMFT
+141 DASDPGAMVA

-171 DENDPN
+171 DDNDPN
-177 LSWMVKDQDRV
+177 LGYMVKDQDRV

-224 ELTLS
+224 ELTIS

-250 DFEIWNKMVSK
+250 DFEIWNKLVSK

-281 TDEEIG
+281 TPEEIG

-295 STAQQL
+295 STATQL
-301 NISPGGVLAISAQ
+301 NIPTSSVMAISAQ
-314 KALVAKIRNDAN
+314 KALVAKIRNDADM
-326 LLKRSGIQA
+326 LKRSGIQT

-349 KIMRESVVRELGPQ
+349 KLMRESVVRE
-363 LVETREV
+363 V
-370 AAKRLMAARQN
+370 APLLTEARDTAQNRLLAARQS
-381 LLDLQALSGKNQQI
+381 LMDLHALSGKNQQI
-395 VVQMRDKML
+395 VGQMREKML
-404 ADKQMYEETTRNF
+404 GDKHVYEETARNF
-417 NITRKIVSQQ
+417 NVTRKIVAQQ
-427 GWELLAHLDDAR
+427 GWELLTHLDDDR

-446 SMVAI
+446 SMMAI

-461 RGMHL
+461 KGMHL
-466 LVRRMSAEFDH
+466 LIRRMGAEFDH
-477 ASQQTTAIKQLLIAA
+477 THQQSGGIKQLLNAA

-497 DVHGLEQ
+497 DVHGLERM
-504 ADPPLLDLTRYRA
+504 DPPSLDLSRYRA

-542 MVKKFYIGLVTQAR
+542 MVKKFYIALVTQAR
-556 IVFQQVRME
+556 IVFQQVRLE
-565 TETWLRLTLEPIVAR
+565 TETWLRLTLDPIVAR
-580 IKEHKLQLEHRL
+580 IKEHKTQLEHRL
-592 ENINKVHANLGTI
+592 ENLSKVHTNLSSI
-605 QERSQQVSREMVQIK
+605 QERSAAISQDMVGIK

-626 EAIAKEFSLL
+626 DAVAKEFSLL
-636 TGVAFRPLDTT
+636 TGVAFRPLEGAA
-647 PQPSTSQAVA
+647 QAPVTA

>member
-1 MNYGLESGITR
+1 MNYGLESGISR
-12 FRDRRDRLAKV
+12 FRNRRDRLVKV
-23 VTAYKEWL
+23 VTAYKDWL
-31 EQYTEAEAEVLLRLF
+31 EHHTEAEAEQLLRMY
-46 DLAENLKKDRLMLAF
+46 DLAENLRHDRLMLAF

-97 TEIFYDPDS
+97 TEIFYDIESEPN
-106 DPYIRLLPIETR
+106 IRLLPIETR
-118 FRDDSIAGLKRM
+118 FRDESINALKRM
-130 PVEWNTIRLDI
+130 PVEWNTIRLDVS
-141 HDASAMFT
+141 DPGAMVSAMH
-149 AMRKLAETKVVFKVE
+149 KLAETKVVFKVE

-177 LSWMVKDQDRV
+177 LTYMVKDQDRV
-188 EIPAWRYAMINFP
+188 EIPAWRYAMINYP

-250 DFEIWNKMVSK
+250 DYEIWNKMVSK
-261 HASQHYA
+261 HTSQHYA

-281 TDEEIG
+281 SPEDIG

-295 STAQQL
+295 STAGQL
-301 NISPGGVLAISAQ
+301 NIPPGSVLAISAQ
-314 KALVAKIRNDAN
+314 KALVGKIRGDEE

-349 KIMRESVVRELGPQ
+349 KIMRESVVRELGPR
-363 LVETREV
+363 LTETRDT
-370 AAKRLMAARQN
+370 AAKRLSAARQN
-381 LLDLQALSGKNQQI
+381 LLDLEALSGKNQQI
-395 VVQMRDKML
+395 VAQMRDKMM
-404 ADKQMYEETTRNF
+404 ADKQTYEETTRNF
-417 NITRKIVSQQ
+417 NVTRKIVSQQ
-427 GWELLAHLDDAR
+427 GMELLARLDDER
-439 MDKIIEE
+439 MDKMLEE
-446 SMVAI
+446 SMMAI

-461 RGMHL
+461 RGMNL
-466 LVRRMSAEFDH
+466 LIRRMSSEFDH
-477 ASQQTTAIKQLLIAA
+477 ASQQCGAIKQLLNAA

-497 DVHGLEQ
+497 EAHGLAQ
-504 ADPPLLDLTRYRA
+504 VDPPMLELGRYRS

-530 SDPLN
+530 ADPLN

-565 TETWLRLTLEPIVAR
+565 AETWLRLTLDPIVAR
-580 IKEHKLQLEHRL
+580 IKEHKAQLEHRL
-592 ENINKVHANLGTI
+592 ENINKVHTNLGSI
-605 QERSQQVSREMVQIK
+605 QERSQTVSRDMVKLK
-620 AQLDQI
+620 AQLDEV
-626 EAIAKEFSLL
+626 EAVVKEFSLL
-636 TGVAFRPLDTT
+636 TGVAFRPLEGVA
-647 PQPSTSQAVA
+647 QPVAA